1 MGDMARG
8 PQIAM
13 LPDGKRLHLQY
24 GPSDLIVEAD
34 GDPDEVAVAYRQ
46 AIARFR
52 TILPELVGELP
63 RLRQPV
69 SADMQPGSFRWSTA
83 RRMADAVRPHRSVFV
98 TPMSGVAGAV
108 ADEVLSALTQGR
120 RLDRAYVNNGGDIAL
135 FLAEGAEFTVGL
147 IGRPDKPEPTG
158 KFTVTHE
165 MPVRGVATS
174 GWRGRSHSLGIADSV
189 TVLARNAAAADV
201 AATLIANKVNINHP
215 GIERRPAQELDP
227 DSDLGMLPVTVSVG
241 VLDDDSRRQALDA
254 GLAAAEAML
263 DARLIFAAALLLDG
277 MAGTVGAAQVQ
288 ALPAGA

>member
-1 MGDMARG
+1 MARG

-24 GPSDLIVEAD
+24 GPTDLVVEAD
-34 GDPDEVAVAYRQ
+34 GDPDEVAAAYRQ
-46 AIARFR
+46 AITRFR
-52 TILPELVGELP
+52 TILPELVGELS
-63 RLRQPV
+63 RLREPA

-98 TPMSGVAGAV
+98 TPMAGVAGAV
-108 ADEVLSALTQGR
+108 ADEVLAALTQGR
-120 RLDRAYVNNGGDIAL
+120 RLDRAYVNNGGDIAI
-135 FLAEGAEFTVGL
+135 FLTEGAEFTVGL
-147 IGRPDKPEPTG
+147 IGRPDKPEPAG
-158 KFTVTHE
+158 KFTVTHDV
-165 MPVRGVATS
+165 PVRGVATS
-174 GWRGRSHSLGIADSV
+174 GWRGRSHSLGIADAV

-241 VLDDDSRRQALDA
+241 ALDGDSRRQALDA
-254 GLAAAEAML
+254 GLAAAEAMR